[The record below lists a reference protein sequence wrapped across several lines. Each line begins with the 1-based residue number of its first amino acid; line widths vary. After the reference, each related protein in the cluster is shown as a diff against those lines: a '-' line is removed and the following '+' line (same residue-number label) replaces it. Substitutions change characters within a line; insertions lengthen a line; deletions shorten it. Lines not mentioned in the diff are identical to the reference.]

1 MSLVLHELC
10 VLFFKDTATTCI
22 YTYLHTLSLHAVLPW
37 SSTRRRTEGNRDGPA
52 PHRRLV
58 SHALADRVAAGGF
71 CRLCGGQ
78 RRARPGQPGRCL
90 PCRACARWG
99 PRSEERRVGK
109 ECVSTCRSRWSPD
122 N

>member
-22 YTYLHTLSLHAVLPW
+22 YTYLHTLSLHAVLPIC
-37 SSTRRRTEGNRDGPA
+37 STRRRTEGNRDGPA

-78 RRARPGQPGRCL
+78 RRARPGQPGR
-90 PCRACARWG
+90 
-99 PRSEERRVGK
+99 RSEEHTS
-109 ECVSTCRSRWSPD
+109 ELQSLMRSSYAVFCLKKKKISK
-122 N
+122 